1 MKKLLVVAVLFAA
14 VSQQANG
21 MLGPNGKQTLFGPGG
36 QKISCNAGEKV
47 YVGAQ
52 GKVSCIASGTLGSTQ
67 GNVKQPSKV
76 GAVGRV
82 GLIGPG
88 GQAIKC
94 KRGQQVYVGSNNVV
108 RCIAKG
114 SKGSAKK
121 S

>member
-1 MKKLLVVAVLFAA
+1 MKRILKVAILLVAI
-14 VSQQANG
+14 SQQANG

-36 QKISCNAGEKV
+36 QKINCGAGEKV
-47 YVGAQ
+47 YVGDN
-52 GKVSCIASGTLGSTQ
+52 GKVRCIASGKLGSTQ
-67 GNVKQPSKV
+67 GSVQKPSKV
-76 GAVGRV
+76 GAVTKS

-94 KRGQQVYVGSNNVV
+94 GRGQHVYVGSNNVV

-114 SKGSAKK
+114 SKGSVKK